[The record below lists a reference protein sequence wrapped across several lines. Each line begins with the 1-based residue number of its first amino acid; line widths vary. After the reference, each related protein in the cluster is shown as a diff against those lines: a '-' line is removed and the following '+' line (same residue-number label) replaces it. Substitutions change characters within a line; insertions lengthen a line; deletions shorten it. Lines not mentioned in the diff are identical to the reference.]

1 LVEHNLAK
9 VGVAGSNPVVRSSK
23 AAGQGPFGGPLPRA
37 ERSSYTGP
45 MATAPNDPILDG
57 VVTPDGEIVVDR
69 AQVTRLGVSP
79 GAHVT
84 LTIVTGRRIRSYLG
98 SGDHL
103 GPAPGHSS
111 FRELRDELWKGLG
124 EGLAS

>member
-1 LVEHNLAK
+1 
-9 VGVAGSNPVVRSSK
+9 
-23 AAGQGPFGGPLPRA
+23 
-37 ERSSYTGP
+37 
-45 MATAPNDPILDG
+45 MATAANDPILEG
-57 VVTPDGEIVVDR
+57 VVTPDGEIVIDR

-79 GAHVT
+79 GSHVA
-84 LTIVTGRRIRSYLG
+84 LSMVTGTRIRSYLG

-103 GPAPGHSS
+103 GPAPDQEA

>member
-1 LVEHNLAK
+1 
-9 VGVAGSNPVVRSSK
+9 
-23 AAGQGPFGGPLPRA
+23 
-37 ERSSYTGP
+37 

-79 GAHVT
+79 GAHVA
-84 LTIVTGRRIRSYLG
+84 LTMVTGRRIRSYLG

-103 GPAPGHSS
+103 GPAPDHSS